1 MYSNIPC
8 WIYEPQDS
16 IFEKTYFNLEKGEQ
30 DILISPKGLI
40 INNPETGEGDHKVLT
55 TKFYYRNN
63 QQG

>member
-1 MYSNIPC
+1 MYSNIPY

-40 INNPETGEGDHKVLT
+40 INNPETGEGDHKVFDYKILLQ
-55 TKFYYRNN
+55 K
-63 QQG
+63 